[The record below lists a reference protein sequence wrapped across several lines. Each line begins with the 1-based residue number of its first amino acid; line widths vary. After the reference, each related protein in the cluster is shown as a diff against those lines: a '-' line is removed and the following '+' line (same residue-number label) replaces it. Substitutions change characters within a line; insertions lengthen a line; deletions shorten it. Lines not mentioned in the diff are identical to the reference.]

1 MFAGPLSTLNPAIYI
16 GMAWHTYSI
25 VLRFNIET
33 MHYQRKFKFPFVL
46 IFLRVDDTFVCM
58 FDDLSYFKL
67 WLSGLT
73 YQKVYNIGL
82 KRYRG
87 RWGRGDQSVRRILY
101 SLQTFHKKTTQ
112 NHCMIIFL
120 KFSKSKTTFSSV
132 IMAKKTIYFG
142 EFKIIFVTLFKN
154 RCSDSQ
160 KTEENMKT
168 TIRFKL

>member
-1 MFAGPLSTLNPAIYI
+1 MFVTELTTNSFTESWYFSMHQISLNPAYLKTCVCRTLVNAKPSYLHRNGIL
-16 GMAWHTYSI
+16 TL

-101 SLQTFHKKTTQ
+101 SLQTFHKKTT
-112 NHCMIIFL
+112 
-120 KFSKSKTTFSSV
+120 
-132 IMAKKTIYFG
+132 
-142 EFKIIFVTLFKN
+142 
-154 RCSDSQ
+154 
-160 KTEENMKT
+160 
-168 TIRFKL
+168 